1 MEIKK
6 VVVIGS
12 GTMGSGIAAHLCNA
26 NIPVTLLDLKTDIS
40 EKARDNI
47 QRSKPPLLLD
57 KSKINNIKVGNIFE
71 NFSEVKEAD
80 WVVEAVV
87 ERIDV
92 KHDIYEKI
100 FKERKKGAIVSS
112 NTSSIPIKVLSQNL
126 TEGEKKDFCIT
137 HFFNPVR
144 YMALLEIVKNENNDL
159 EKINALKKF
168 CEIELGKGAIVC
180 NDTPGFLGNR
190 VGVYAMQIAMTEAFK
205 MKLSIEEADAIFGRP
220 MGIPKTGIFGLYD
233 LIGIDL
239 MADVLKSFIKELPKT
254 DNFHEVAKEIP
265 LVKKLIETGYTGRKG
280 KGGFYRINKT
290 DGKKVMEALN
300 LETGEYH
307 ASKKINIKSGKV
319 DLVAL
324 INRDDKYGKYAWSV
338 ISKIIKYASSLIPG
352 ITKEFNDIDEAMRLG
367 FNWSKGPFEMLE
379 EIGVDNFFNKVDEYG
394 NIDFLE
400 NLAKSKNEKFYGE
413 RQKYTD
419 IETLGKV
426 KKKATSI
433 DGNDSAK
440 IYRFKD
446 YNIVEF
452 TTKANALDYDSMDA
466 LNKATDKPLIIIN
479 ESMQFSA
486 GVNLSYTM
494 NYADK
499 RDFKSIEKFIKYFQE
514 TCKQLKYS
522 DHPVISAPSGLTLG
536 GGFEVMVQS
545 NFVASHTNIV
555 VGLVETIV
563 GLVPA
568 GGGCKEM
575 LARWLETEEAKKDPH
590 YAPLRVF
597 DIIGNAKTAT
607 SPVEAEPLKYLRAKD
622 KKIMNRNSLLEVSK
636 KIIEENRD
644 FKTPSENSFNLP
656 GKAVK
661 DEMIKT
667 LEKLYDDKIIL
678 DHGMEVGKELAN
690 VLSGGDTTI
699 DKTLSEDDMFKL
711 ELDSF
716 MRLIETKKTQ
726 ERIKHTLA
734 TGKPLVNYYFLLF
747 FIFYFFI
754 TKFFNY
760 LLFFSYLLQI
770 KFSFP
775 FFYSFIF
782 FYNSFFFCNSSFNY
796 FLFF

>member
-26 NIPVTLLDLKTDIS
+26 NIPVTLLDLKTEIS
-40 EKARDNI
+40 EQARDKI
-47 QRSKPPLLLD
+47 HKSKPPLLLD
-57 KSKINNIKVGNIFE
+57 KSKINNIKVGNISD
-71 NFSEVKEAD
+71 NFSEIAEAD

-100 FKERKKGAIVSS
+100 FKVRKKGAIVSS
-112 NTSSIPIKVLSQNL
+112 NTSSIPIKVLSQHL
-126 TEGEKKDFCIT
+126 SEEEKKDFCIT

-144 YMALLEIVKNENNDL
+144 YMGLLEIVKNENNDL
-159 EKINALKKF
+159 DKINFLKKF

-205 MKLSIEEADAIFGRP
+205 MKLSVEEADAIFGRP

-239 MADVLKSFIKELPKT
+239 MGDVLKSFIKELPKT
-254 DNFHEVAKEIP
+254 DKFHEVAKEIP
-265 LVKKLIETGYTGRKG
+265 LVKKLIDTGYTGRKG
-280 KGGFYRINKT
+280 KGGFYRVNKT
-290 DGKKVMEALN
+290 AGKKIMEALN
-300 LETGEYH
+300 LETGNYST
-307 ASKKINIKSGKV
+307 SKKINIKIEKV
-319 DLVAL
+319 DLKSL

-338 ISKIIKYASSLIPG
+338 ISKIIKYASSLVPG

-367 FNWSKGPFEMLE
+367 FNWAKGPFEMLE
-379 EIGVDNFFNKVDEYG
+379 EIGVNNFFSKIEEYKD
-394 NIDFLE
+394 NNFLE
-400 NLAKSKNEKFYGE
+400 NLAKSKSEEFYGE
-413 RQKYTD
+413 RQKYTE

-426 KKKATSI
+426 KKTAMSI
-433 DGNDSAK
+433 DGNNSAQ

-466 LNKATDKPLIIIN
+466 LKKATDKPLIIIN

-494 NYADK
+494 EFVNK
-499 RDFKSIEKFIKYFQE
+499 GDFKSIEKFIRYFQE
-514 TCKQLKYS
+514 TCKHLKYS
-522 DHPVISAPSGLTLG
+522 NYPVISAPSGLTLG

-575 LARWLETEEAKKDPH
+575 LARWLDTKEAKEDPH
-590 YAPLRVF
+590 YASLKVF
-597 DIIGNAKTAT
+597 DIIGYGKTAT
-607 SPVEAEPLKYLRAKD
+607 SPVEAIPMKYLKPED

-636 KIIEENRD
+636 KILEDNRD
-644 FKTPSENSFNLP
+644 FKAPLETKFNLA
-656 GKAVK
+656 GNLVK
-661 DEMIKT
+661 EKMIKI
-667 LEKLYDDKIIL
+667 LEKLYNDKIIL

-699 DKTLSEDDMFKL
+699 DKTLSEEDLFKL

-716 MRLIETKKTQ
+716 MRLIETKATQ
-726 ERIKHTLA
+726 DRIKHTLA
-734 TGKPLVNYYFLLF
+734 TGKPLIN
-747 FIFYFFI
+747 
-754 TKFFNY
+754 
-760 LLFFSYLLQI
+760 
-770 KFSFP
+770 
-775 FFYSFIF
+775 
-782 FYNSFFFCNSSFNY
+782 
-796 FLFF
+796 